1 MMSESYTIM
10 ALGTHTR
17 SFCVPAICEY
27 KKSKFFCIWFGY
39 PYPWTCIGRM
49 TTYQTLQVPATS
61 QNFGTSLD
69 LDLFSGGSKGAQ
81 ILSISCSV
89 LGKFAK
95 IVCWRPPPGE
105 LAPHLREILD
115 PSLLLWIC
123 TFFFGVAAIWLAF
136 SSANTLN
143 HSFSN
148 SGARAAEGKLKCG
161 SGGVPNIWPR
171 HIAAGK

>member
-1 MMSESYTIM
+1 
-10 ALGTHTR
+10 
-17 SFCVPAICEY
+17 
-27 KKSKFFCIWFGY
+27 
-39 PYPWTCIGRM
+39 M

-89 LGKFAK
+89 LGKYGK

-123 TFFFGVAAIWLAF
+123 TFFFGVATIWLAF